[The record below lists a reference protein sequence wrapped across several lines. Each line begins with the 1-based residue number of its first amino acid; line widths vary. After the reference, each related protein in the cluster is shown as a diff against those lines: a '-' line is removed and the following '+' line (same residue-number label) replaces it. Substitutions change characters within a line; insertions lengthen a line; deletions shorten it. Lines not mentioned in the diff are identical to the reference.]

1 MPRSNQARF
10 TAAHFVRAAVSVTVV
25 AIIFLWFLPR
35 IVDYDEVMSALEAMT
50 WMELTSLALLACWN
64 QITYALLEM
73 SARPGLNFRQATTI
87 TMTSTA
93 IANTLPAGAALG
105 VGLQS
110 SMYSTYGFASSDIAI
125 SLMTTG
131 IWNTFVKLLMPVV
144 AVALVALS
152 GGRGGGMTAAA
163 IVGLAIVAAAVALF
177 AGALRSERGARRAG
191 RVLSRIVSP
200 FYKLLRRD
208 PPEDLGATVASFR
221 QRTVHLVRD
230 RWAIIT
236 AAAVVSHLS
245 LFLVLLL
252 ALRHVGVS
260 NSELSWQSVFAAFAF
275 VRLISV
281 VPITPGG
288 LGVVELGLTA
298 ALVAAGGPEAQV
310 VAAILVFRALTFVFP
325 IPLGLVTYTW
335 WRRSAAAKARHGA
348 RASARTD

>member
-1 MPRSNQARF
+1 M
-10 TAAHFVRAAVSVTVV
+10 SVAVV

-35 IVDYDEVMSALEAMT
+35 IVDYDDVVAALDAMT
-50 WMELTSLALLACWN
+50 WMELGSLAVLACWN

-73 SARPGLNFRQATTI
+73 SARPGLDFWQATTI

-93 IANTLPAGAALG
+93 VANTLPGGAALG

-110 SMYSTYGFASSDIAI
+110 SMYSSYGFASSDIAI

-131 IWNTFVKLLMPVV
+131 IWNTLVKLLMPIV

-152 GGRGGGMTAAA
+152 GGRGGGMLAAA
-163 IVGLAIVAAAVALF
+163 LIGLAVVAGAVFLF
-177 AGALRSERGARRAG
+177 AGALRSDGGARRAG
-191 RVLSRIVSP
+191 RVLQRIVAP
-200 FYKLLRRD
+200 FYKLLRRR
-208 PPEDLGATVASFR
+208 PPEDLPATVASFR

-236 AAAVVSHLS
+236 ATAVISHLS

-260 NSELSWQSVFAAFAF
+260 NAEVSWQSAFAAFAF

-281 VPITPGG
+281 IPITPGG

-298 ALVAAGGPEAQV
+298 ALVAAGGAEAQV

-325 IPLGLVTYTW
+325 IPLGLLTYGL
-335 WRRSAAAKARHGA
+335 WRRGAAARARYRERSTAG
-348 RASARTD
+348 TG